1 MDRNMEYH
9 SESQT
14 LIGQK
19 KRTLVDKDTGEII
32 QVDQITKRVYG
43 TKRFWKVYLMDFL
56 NILGIMDNKQL
67 DVFIYI
73 AENTNQTNNLF
84 IGSYRTIADDVKVSL
99 STVTRIMKKL
109 QENDFIKKVQNGV
122 YQVNPNIMM
131 KGNDSKRQILLSYY
145 NDEKELN
152 TTQSL
157 NTSKN
162 AQNDVLEPNKPNGNE
177 KPSDKKT
184 ALETPEMEQIEPSDN
199 EDDFSITLGNY

>member
-73 AENTNQTNNLF
+73 AENTNQANNLF

>member
-43 TKRFWKVYLMDFL
+43 TKHFWKVYLMDFL
-56 NILGIMDNKQL
+56 SILGIMDNKQL

-73 AENTNQTNNLF
+73 AENTNQSNNLF
-84 IGSYRTIADDVKVSL
+84 IGSYRTIAADVKVSL

-131 KGNDSKRQILLSYY
+131 KGNDSKRQVLLSYY

-152 TTQSL
+152 TTRAL

-162 AQNDVLEPNKPNGNE
+162 AQNDVLEANKPNGNE

-184 ALETPEMEQIEPSDN
+184 ALETHEIEQIEPFDDD
-199 EDDFSITLGNY
+199 DDFSITLDNY